1 MQGNKDGE
9 SASEKK
15 HLIPWG
21 VKAREFLGSIICGEI
36 PQNFGSAQFHFG
48 DSVATNGGHV
58 RCVMT
63 DLRTSD
69 ETASA
74 QRAAAVQEQEET
86 ELSELENKV
95 AETTS
100 AVGNADN
107 NLARMEKEEKDITA
121 KVKEA
126 IKDYETKKMSLQNF
140 RTKFSRFLGPGE
152 WLYARRLR

>member
-1 MQGNKDGE
+1 
-9 SASEKK
+9 
-15 HLIPWG
+15 
-21 VKAREFLGSIICGEI
+21 
-36 PQNFGSAQFHFG
+36 
-48 DSVATNGGHV
+48 
-58 RCVMT
+58 MT

-86 ELSELENKV
+86 EISDLENKV

-107 NLARMEKEEKDITA
+107 NLARMEKEEKDTTA

-152 WLYARRLR
+152 WLLVRRLR